1 MADFKPLSPHLPVE
15 APDLAQALRDLL
27 NGMAGYTLRR
37 YAARR
42 NRDVG
47 SVSRYFNGTRR
58 PPWEFVIDLVTDLTE
73 HRGAGAPTVETLE
86 HLRKLHTAWEE
97 KGTRASPDS
106 GVEILT
112 QQLAAA
118 DRLSRVSSAQSHAL
132 SEALADRQHRIA
144 DLEVRL
150 QLVEADLARAT
161 AQAEEMLATWPAHP
175 SASQRRRL
183 AALFLLVALLIGL
196 AGGIINGVL
205 IARFNITP
213 ILCTLGTQM
222 AFTGLAVVVSGG
234 RAVMVG
240 SPDLLSR
247 IGNDMFLA
255 VPISFLIFIAMA
267 VLIAAVVR
275 FTPYGYW
282 LMLMGTNP
290 KAAVFAGFPRNGVL
304 VATYATSGLLAGL
317 AGIIIAA
324 RNVNVKFDYG
334 SSYLLVAILIAVMAG
349 VKPEGGYGRVICVV
363 LSAVALQLMSSL
375 LNFGGLSNFVRDFA
389 WGLLLLYP
397 ALRTPPRAWRET
409 LWLAAAA
416 SI

>member
-1 MADFKPLSPHLPVE
+1 MCAG
-15 APDLAQALRDLL
+15 
-27 NGMAGYTLRR
+27 NGG
-37 YAARR
+37 
-42 NRDVG
+42 
-47 SVSRYFNGTRR
+47 
-58 PPWEFVIDLVTDLTE
+58 IDLSGIALANL
-73 HRGAGAPTVETLE
+73 AGV
-86 HLRKLHTAWEE
+86 
-97 KGTRASPDS
+97 
-106 GVEILT
+106 
-112 QQLAAA
+112 
-118 DRLSRVSSAQSHAL
+118 LSAVIVSMFISSAENQLGFSLAFIGLAL
-132 SEALADRQHRIA
+132 
-144 DLEVRL
+144 V
-150 QLVEADLARAT
+150 
-161 AQAEEMLATWPAHP
+161 
-175 SASQRRRL
+175 
-183 AALFLLVALLIGL
+183 IGL
-196 AGGIINGVL
+196 AGGIVNGVL

-255 VPISFLIFIAMA
+255 VPISFLIFIAVA
-267 VLIAAVVR
+267 LLIAAVVR

-304 VATYATSGLLAGL
+304 VATYATSGLLAGI

-389 WGLLLLYP
+389 WGLLLLAFLAVGKYDI
-397 ALRTPPRAWRET
+397 AGFFT
-409 LWLAAAA
+409 LGNRQKGNIGAQP
-416 SI
+416 SGTRP